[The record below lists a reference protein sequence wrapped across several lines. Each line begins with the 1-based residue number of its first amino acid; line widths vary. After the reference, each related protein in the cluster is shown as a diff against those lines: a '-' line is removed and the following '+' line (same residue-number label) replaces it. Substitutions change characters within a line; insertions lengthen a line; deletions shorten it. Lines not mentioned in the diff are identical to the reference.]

1 MCILKLRGKVYRE
14 STHEFIILDD
24 KSHVKKT
31 SKSYLILFKME
42 IRSKDFFE
50 KRTFPGLI

>member
-24 KSHVKKT
+24 KSHVRKT
-31 SKSYLILFKME
+31 SKSYLVLCKMT
-42 IRSKDFFE
+42 IRSEDFFE
-50 KRTFPGLI
+50 KGTFPGLI